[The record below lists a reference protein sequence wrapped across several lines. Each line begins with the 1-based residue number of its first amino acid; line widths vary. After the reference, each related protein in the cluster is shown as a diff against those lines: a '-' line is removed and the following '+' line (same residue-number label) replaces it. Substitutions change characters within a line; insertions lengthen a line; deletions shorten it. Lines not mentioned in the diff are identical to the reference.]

1 MEQETNQSQYKHF
14 NRLLVIF
21 CIVLL
26 LSSLVFFLLLNFKI
40 NRLDREFDEEY
51 QPVFEENNVE
61 NEKTTYILKEYNG
74 KIGIFENDALI
85 YTLDTYVF
93 TLPENDKKL
102 LKDGISVSTKEE
114 LYELLEEYY

>member
-40 NRLDREFDEEY
+40 NRLNREFNEEY

-102 LKDGISVSTKEE
+102 LKDGITVSTKEE

>member
-40 NRLDREFDEEY
+40 NRLDREFNEEY

-61 NEKTTYILKEYNG
+61 NEKTTYVLKEYNG

-102 LKDGISVSTKEE
+102 LKDGITVSTKEE